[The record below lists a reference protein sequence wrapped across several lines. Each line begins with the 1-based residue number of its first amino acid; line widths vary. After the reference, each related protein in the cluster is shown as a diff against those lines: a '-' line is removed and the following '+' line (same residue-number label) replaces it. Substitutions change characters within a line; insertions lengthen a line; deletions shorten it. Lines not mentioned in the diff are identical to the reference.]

1 MLNKKREKPE
11 ESDLTTDEIGVK
23 INNKINLTINGK
35 SKTFEIFEN
44 KLIRAN
50 ILFNEFLTTEK
61 DTKIPDQEKFEKLKK
76 ILEICEI
83 NKKYNYYYLK
93 YFLKCLTN
101 ENENEFNED
110 SEILAETLNDKDFN
124 ELYGRKQSNP
134 AKDIYKLLCLK
145 VDKDKNLDKLNQ
157 IYIDKHH
164 NLNVPLLK
172 GNEKLRLIIYRRRI
186 AEKEINII
194 LKDIIKKTEK
204 YFENINTEEEEF
216 NILTF
221 LIITY
226 ILKINTKIALTCFKY
241 YLLQIF
247 EPTTQII
254 EHKNFS
260 IQYYINIKVDKKK
273 DNIFIISNEFE
284 SICFNPNNYCLDN
297 LIVESLLNANT
308 PLSILLKRNES
319 YKYFMTN
326 KPKIID
332 DPEIFQAFKEYFIQ
346 FIHSDLIKDVLGSDH
361 KIILELIESNKFKGL
376 NLDDEFY
383 KPLPLFDKFSQ
394 GYTDK
399 DVLISFITYFPTLI
413 KNFGEINTKEGYD
426 NIINV
431 YFLYDVCS
439 KFIITLHEILIHLCY
454 GYLYY
459 LTEGEINS
467 VSPKQ
472 SKKNKVKQE
481 PDGGYY
487 FESILFG
494 ESVKSINLQ
503 LIYCLLNGEH
513 LKDSKQKFQIYLQND
528 FNPNDLNNKGLFG
541 VILKKYPINF
551 KLFNFNETTCDM
563 RQILNN
569 NNINDI
575 ISERSE
581 HDCIVFDT
589 ENKIFRKRNNN

>member
-1 MLNKKREKPE
+1 
-11 ESDLTTDEIGVK
+11 
-23 INNKINLTINGK
+23 
-35 SKTFEIFEN
+35 
-44 KLIRAN
+44 
-50 ILFNEFLTTEK
+50 
-61 DTKIPDQEKFEKLKK
+61 
-76 ILEICEI
+76 
-83 NKKYNYYYLK
+83 
-93 YFLKCLTN
+93 
-101 ENENEFNED
+101 
-110 SEILAETLNDKDFN
+110 
-124 ELYGRKQSNP
+124 
-134 AKDIYKLLCLK
+134 
-145 VDKDKNLDKLNQ
+145 
-157 IYIDKHH
+157 
-164 NLNVPLLK
+164 
-172 GNEKLRLIIYRRRI
+172 
-186 AEKEINII
+186 
-194 LKDIIKKTEK
+194 
-204 YFENINTEEEEF
+204 
-216 NILTF
+216 
-221 LIITY
+221 
-226 ILKINTKIALTCFKY
+226 
-241 YLLQIF
+241 
-247 EPTTQII
+247 
-254 EHKNFS
+254 
-260 IQYYINIKVDKKK
+260 
-273 DNIFIISNEFE
+273 
-284 SICFNPNNYCLDN
+284 
-297 LIVESLLNANT
+297 
-308 PLSILLKRNES
+308 
-319 YKYFMTN
+319 MTN